1 MNRREFQFSEGSS
14 NKFWSIELREQ
25 GFIVHYGKIGT
36 NGQAQEKT
44 FTTAD
49 AAKKEHDK
57 LIAEKTKKGYVE
69 VQVGE
74 VSKSRPVP
82 VVKQVDDEK
91 EKARKDTPKSAAM
104 AESASKADAAA
115 ETPSDAPKPA
125 PSMPSASLT
134 LERRV
139 RLPQS
144 ERNRV
149 SWLWQPLER
158 PKPRP
163 FDPEACIRA
172 AKKWH
177 SSYGYIYIYSAEPP
191 DDLSREEAWF
201 WIMALDAASDRGGK
215 NWHGGYSARKVEK
228 LEAWEAILRQA
239 LSVALPDDAAGN
251 EHISNV
257 LSFLGARPQWLQVLI
272 PFFPARQL
280 AGLIYDSQI
289 EWVRTA
295 SSNHPRT
302 PHYSIAD
309 AFAAQVLNFE
319 PADVREGVRAD
330 MAARYHGAGAP
341 NSIEALLALAFMG
354 VIQGGPELSSVVASL
369 SSPAHSGLSLAVL
382 AGLSNE
388 QDFVAA
394 ASRLGMLIPVPNGYA
409 SERVHQGATL
419 WLAATEWR
427 HLDMIVKPI
436 VAATSKDEGS
446 QLARVLALVEAPE
459 AAVAMLEVLMNS
471 KAPAVAAEWF
481 VQHPLHTAVG
491 LAPVAMG
498 SGKVAEAARD
508 QLHRLRRSGQQD
520 VLAAALPHLAENE
533 REWLQREIIDHREE
547 LLEDLPREEMPPAL
561 AEAFKAL
568 KPIKATAWLQSA
580 SLPPIKVT
588 GKKLALAD
596 VERVLTALKDAPLT
610 STLQQT
616 ALAEAMTQN
625 GVETTTD
632 EMPAAPIPKL
642 VELLK
647 HHADATSLDTF
658 AWKLF
663 EQWLSM
669 GAASKDK
676 WALGAVGHL
685 GGDAS
690 VLKLTP
696 LIRDWPGESQ
706 HQRAVFGLE
715 VLRAVGTD
723 TALMSLNGIAQKLK
737 FQGLK
742 EKAKVMMEGIAQ
754 ARGLTR
760 EQLADRIVPDCGLD
774 EMGGRVFDFGPRQ
787 FKFVLGAEMK
797 PLVRDAAG
805 KVKPDLP
812 SPNSSDDK
820 ERAEA
825 AVVAWKLLKKTLKE
839 VLKIQA
845 ERLEDAMI
853 TGRRWTPEEFQMLL
867 VKHPLMV
874 NLARQ
879 LVFGC
884 YDGQGA
890 VQSTFRITE
899 DQSLA
904 DSNDDPCD
912 LPGAGSIGVVH
923 PAHLDEAAKSAW
935 GQVLSDYEIIPP
947 FQQLGREICRPEP
960 GDLDLTSITRFKGP
974 KIPGITV
981 YGILER
987 SHWVKDIP
995 ADNGGFMQ
1003 HSKHFPA
1010 ANVTTF
1016 IAYDPGLSM
1025 GYYDEPQQI
1034 HSVYFVPGHVK
1045 PDWWGDHKNKLPIKA
1060 VDPVVVSEVLR
1071 LVHAIVAKGE

>member
-14 NKFWSIELREQ
+14 NKFWSIELQDQ

-44 FTTAD
+44 FATAD
-49 AAKKEHDK
+49 TAKKEHDK

-82 VVKQVDDEK
+82 VKK
-91 EKARKDTPKSAAM
+91 EPH
-104 AESASKADAAA
+104 AAA
-115 ETPSDAPKPA
+115 PATKETTAVVSSEPPVQAPVAQTHEIQLRREFRIEPSDALVVTWRESVPLPRHLPA
-125 PSMPSASLT
+125 LDSLLQRLAS
-134 LERRV
+134 
-139 RLPQS
+139 
-144 ERNRV
+144 
-149 SWLWQPLER
+149 W
-158 PKPRP
+158 
-163 FDPEACIRA
+163 EAKA
-172 AKKWH
+172 TNQGWGAPD
-177 SSYGYIYIYSAEPP
+177 YSAGVRRDYLPYLTSNE
-191 DDLSREEAWF
+191 
-201 WIMALDAASDRGGK
+201 K
-215 NWHGGYSARKVEK
+215 NTLREK
-228 LEAWEAILRQA
+228 LRSVIVPIVPPNYYTVWPPAYYIAAAIGMHHEIA
-239 LSVALPDDAAGN
+239 SVIGGIPSGHYKTDSQGFYHDYYQK
-251 EHISNV
+251 
-257 LSFLGARPQWLQVLI
+257 PQWLVFGLGDRASVIREFKRLGIALRDEEQARAWLALTEHEGLDVLGDSVCRE
-272 PFFPARQL
+272 ANKDRAAEL
-280 AGLIYDSQI
+280 AK
-289 EWVRTA
+289 
-295 SSNHPRT
+295 
-302 PHYSIAD
+302 
-309 AFAAQVLNFE
+309 
-319 PADVREGVRAD
+319 
-330 MAARYHGAGAP
+330 
-341 NSIEALLALAFMG
+341 ALL
-354 VIQGGPELSSVVASL
+354 
-369 SSPAHSGLSLAVL
+369 
-382 AGLSNE
+382 
-388 QDFVAA
+388 
-394 ASRLGMLIPVPNGYA
+394 
-409 SERVHQGATL
+409 RV
-419 WLAATEWR
+419 
-427 HLDMIVKPI
+427 
-436 VAATSKDEGS
+436 S
-446 QLARVLALVEAPE
+446 APE
-459 AAVAMLEVLMNS
+459 AALPALQIATQS
-471 KAPAVAAEWF
+471 KAPRIGLQWLAENPIEAV
-481 VQHPLHTAVG
+481 VG
-491 LAPVAMG
+491 LVSAAMTP
-498 SGKVAEAARD
+498 GKLSAAAKEH
-508 QLHRLRRSGQQD
+508 LLTVYRSGQHT
-520 VLAAALPHLAENE
+520 VLTNASSHLSESEVTWLSENVLKSSEVELADLLP
-533 REWLQREIIDHREE
+533 
-547 LLEDLPREEMPPAL
+547 EEMPDELAQAL
-561 AEAFKAL
+561 RTIKGSKA
-568 KPIKATAWLQSA
+568 ISWVNIF

-596 VERVLTALKDAPLT
+596 MERVVTVLRDSPLAA
-610 STLQQT
+610 TLQRDAVRQN
-616 ALAEAMTQN
+616 N
-625 GVETTTD
+625 GVELALPETG
-632 EMPAAPIPKL
+632 AASPLL
-642 VELLK
+642 VTLLK
-647 HHADATSLDTF
+647 QHADATSLDAF

-774 EMGGRVFDFGPRQ
+774 EMGGRIFDFGPRQ

-820 ERAEA
+820 EKAEA
-825 AVVAWKLLKKTLKE
+825 AVASWKLLKKTLKE

-853 TGRRWTPEEFQMLL
+853 TGRRWTPQEFEMLL

-1010 ANVTTF
+1010 ANVTAF

-1025 GYYDEPQQI
+1025 GYYEEPQQI

-1045 PDWWGDHKNKLPIKA
+1045 PDWWGNHDNKLSIKT

>member
-14 NKFWSIELREQ
+14 NKFWSIELRDQ
-25 GFIVHYGKIGT
+25 SFIVHYGKIGT

-44 FTTAD
+44 FATAD

-74 VSKSRPVP
+74 ASKSRPVP

-91 EKARKDTPKSAAM
+91 EKARKDTPKSAAI
-104 AESASKADAAA
+104 AESTSKADAIA
-115 ETPSDAPKPA
+115 ETPSEAPKPA
-125 PSMPSASLT
+125 PSLS

-149 SWLWQPLER
+149 SWLWQQLK
-158 PKPRP
+158 KPELRK
-163 FDPEACIRA
+163 FDPESCIRA
-172 AKKWH
+172 AKRWH
-177 SSYGYIYIYSAEPP
+177 SSYGYIHTYSVELPEHM
-191 DDLSREEAWF
+191 SKEEAWF
-201 WIMALDAASDRGGK
+201 WLMASDAAMDKKTLSWYGGRGTRK
-215 NWHGGYSARKVEK
+215 IESAQE
-228 LEAWEAILRQA
+228 WEDILRKT
-239 LSVALPDDAAGN
+239 LDVPM
-251 EHISNV
+251 
-257 LSFLGARPQWLQVLI
+257 PQDPAQNPIIQYTITEASIHHQWIPALI
-272 PFFPARQL
+272 PFFTALEL
-280 AGLIYDSQI
+280 ADLLYEAQMT
-289 EWVRTA
+289 WVRNIGA
-295 SSNHPRT
+295 KHQSP
-302 PHYSIAD
+302 PHFSVAHAYAKM
-309 AFAAQVLNFE
+309 VLAYE
-319 PADVREGVRAD
+319 TTEVREELRSS
-330 MAARYHGAGAP
+330 MARRFHGAGDRLSPEAQLALTFMCTVRGGAQLDTFIATLP
-341 NSIEALLALAFMG
+341 NSAK
-354 VIQGGPELSSVVASL
+354 QLSCL
-369 SSPAHSGLSLAVL
+369 HLQTLGGLSDEAALVEAVKQF
-382 AGLSNE
+382 GH
-388 QDFVAA
+388 Q
-394 ASRLGMLIPVPNGYA
+394 IPVPTGYSSDHCIDA
-409 SERVHQGATL
+409 AL
-419 WLAATEWR
+419 FWLAATEWR
-427 HLDMIVKPI
+427 QLDFVVKSL
-436 VAATSKDEGS
+436 VQATSKDECS

-459 AAVAMLEVLMNS
+459 AAPAMLEVLMNS
-471 KAPAVAAEWF
+471 KAPVVAAEWF
-481 VQHPLHTAVG
+481 AQHPLHTAVG

-508 QLHRLRRSGQQD
+508 QLQRLRRSGQQD

-561 AEAFKAL
+561 AEALQAL

-596 VERVLTALKDAPLT
+596 VERVLSALKDA
-610 STLQQT
+610 SFENGVSSS
-616 ALAEAMTQN
+616 ALAA
-625 GVETTTD
+625 
-632 EMPAAPIPKL
+632 
-642 VELLK
+642 LLK
-647 HHADATSLDTF
+647 QHADATSLDAF

-676 WALGAVGHL
+676 WALGAVGHI

-774 EMGGRVFDFGPRQ
+774 EMGGRIFDFGPRQ

-820 ERAEA
+820 DKAEA
-825 AVVAWKLLKKTLKE
+825 AIAAWKLLKKTLKE

-853 TGRRWTPEEFQMLL
+853 TGRRWAPQEFEMLL

-884 YDGQGA
+884 YDGQGG

-987 SHWVKDIP
+987 CHWVKDTP
-995 ADNGGFMQ
+995 ADAGGFMQ
-1003 HSKHFPA
+1003 HSKFFPA
-1010 ANVTTF
+1010 ANVTAF
-1016 IAYDPGLSM
+1016 IQYTGMSI
-1025 GYYDEPQQI
+1025 GYYEEPQEI
-1034 HSVYFVPGHVK
+1034 EAVYFVPGHVK
-1045 PDWWGDHKNKLPIKA
+1045 PDWWGNHDNKLPIKA

>member
-14 NKFWSIELREQ
+14 NKFWSIELRDQ
-25 GFIVHYGKIGT
+25 SFIVHYGKIGT

-44 FTTAD
+44 FATAD

-74 VSKSRPVP
+74 ASKSRPVP
-82 VVKQVDDEK
+82 VKK
-91 EKARKDTPKSAAM
+91 EPP
-104 AESASKADAAA
+104 AA
-115 ETPSDAPKPA
+115 EPATKELTALVSSEPPVQAPAAQVHEIQLRREFRLEPRDSIVITWKEHETLQHDHPA
-125 PSMPSASLT
+125 LEHL
-134 LERRV
+134 LERLADWDAGTTSRGWGPPNYSLAMRGEFLPYLTSQDKETLKDRLREVIVPMVPPNYYTAWPPAYYIASAIGMHREVARV
-139 RLPQS
+139 IEGIPSGHYKTDSQGFYHDYYH
-144 ERNRV
+144 
-149 SWLWQPLER
+149 
-158 PKPRP
+158 K
-163 FDPEACIRA
+163 
-172 AKKWH
+172 
-177 SSYGYIYIYSAEPP
+177 
-191 DDLSREEAWF
+191 
-201 WIMALDAASDRGGK
+201 
-215 NWHGGYSARKVEK
+215 
-228 LEAWEAILRQA
+228 
-239 LSVALPDDAAGN
+239 
-251 EHISNV
+251 
-257 LSFLGARPQWLQVLI
+257 PQWLVFGLGDRASVIREFKRLGIALRDEEQARAWLAITEHEGLDVLGDSVCRE
-272 PFFPARQL
+272 ANKDRAAEL
-280 AGLIYDSQI
+280 AK
-289 EWVRTA
+289 
-295 SSNHPRT
+295 
-302 PHYSIAD
+302 
-309 AFAAQVLNFE
+309 
-319 PADVREGVRAD
+319 
-330 MAARYHGAGAP
+330 
-341 NSIEALLALAFMG
+341 ALL
-354 VIQGGPELSSVVASL
+354 
-369 SSPAHSGLSLAVL
+369 
-382 AGLSNE
+382 
-388 QDFVAA
+388 
-394 ASRLGMLIPVPNGYA
+394 
-409 SERVHQGATL
+409 RV
-419 WLAATEWR
+419 
-427 HLDMIVKPI
+427 
-436 VAATSKDEGS
+436 S
-446 QLARVLALVEAPE
+446 APE
-459 AAVAMLEVLMNS
+459 AALPALQIATQS
-471 KAPAVAAEWF
+471 KAPRIGLQWLAENPIEAV
-481 VQHPLHTAVG
+481 VG
-491 LAPVAMG
+491 LVSAAMTP
-498 SGKVAEAARD
+498 GKLSAAAKEH
-508 QLHRLRRSGQQD
+508 LLTVYRSGQHT
-520 VLAAALPHLAENE
+520 VLTNASNHLSESEVTWLSENVLKSSEVELADLLP
-533 REWLQREIIDHREE
+533 
-547 LLEDLPREEMPPAL
+547 EEMPDELAQAL
-561 AEAFKAL
+561 RTIKGSKA
-568 KPIKATAWLQSA
+568 ISWVNIF

-596 VERVLTALKDAPLT
+596 VERVLSALKDASFENGVSS
-610 STLQQT
+610 STL
-616 ALAEAMTQN
+616 
-625 GVETTTD
+625 
-632 EMPAAPIPKL
+632 AA
-642 VELLK
+642 LLK
-647 HHADATSLDTF
+647 QHADATSLDVF

-676 WALGAVGHL
+676 WALGAVGHI

-696 LIRDWPGESQ
+696 MIRDWPGESQ

-774 EMGGRVFDFGPRQ
+774 EMGGRIFDFGARQ

-820 ERAEA
+820 DKAEA
-825 AVVAWKLLKKTLKE
+825 AIAAWKLLKKTLKE

-853 TGRRWTPEEFQMLL
+853 TGRRWAPQEFEMLL

-974 KIPGITV
+974 KIPGIVV

-987 SHWVKDIP
+987 CHWVKDTP
-995 ADNGGFMQ
+995 ADAGGFMQ
-1003 HSKHFPA
+1003 HSKFFPA
-1010 ANVTTF
+1010 ANVTAF
-1016 IAYDPGLSM
+1016 IQYTGMSI
-1025 GYYDEPQQI
+1025 GYYEEPQEI
-1034 HSVYFVPGHVK
+1034 EAVYFVPGHVK
-1045 PDWWGDHKNKLPIKA
+1045 PDWWGNHDNKLPIKA

>member
-1 MNRREFQFSEGSS
+1 MNRREFQFSEGTS

-25 GFIVHYGKIGT
+25 SFIVHYGKIGT

-44 FTTAD
+44 FATAD

-74 VSKSRPVP
+74 ASKSRPVP

-91 EKARKDTPKSAAM
+91 EKARKETPKSAAI
-104 AESASKADAAA
+104 AESTSKADATA
-115 ETPSDAPKPA
+115 ETPTDGPKPA
-125 PSMPSASLT
+125 QSTPSASLT

-149 SWLWQPLER
+149 SWLWQPIER
-158 PKPRP
+158 PKLRP

-177 SSYGYIYIYSAEPP
+177 SSHGYIYTFNVDVPEH
-191 DDLSREEAWF
+191 LTKEEAWF
-201 WIMALDAASDRGGK
+201 WIMALDASCDRATK
-215 NWHGGYSARKVEK
+215 NWHGGYSTRRIEK
-228 LEAWEAILRQA
+228 LEDWEAILRQS
-239 LSVALPDDAAGN
+239 LSVAPPADVAT
-251 EHISNV
+251 NV
-257 LSFLGARPQWLQVLI
+257 LIAHVLIYLGARPQWLQVLI
-272 PFFPARQL
+272 PLFPARQL
-280 AGLIYDSQI
+280 AGLIYESQL

-295 SSNHPRT
+295 SSNYQRT
-302 PHYSIAD
+302 PHYSLAD
-309 AFAAQVLNFE
+309 AFAAQVLNYE
-319 PADVREGVRAD
+319 SAQVREEVRAD
-330 MAARYHGAGAP
+330 MAARYHDAEDP
-341 NSIEALLALAFMG
+341 KSMEAQLALAFMS
-354 VIQGGPELSSVVASL
+354 VIRGGPELDAL
-369 SSPAHSGLSLAVL
+369 MAFQTYPAPSGLSLAVL
-382 AGLSNE
+382 TGLPSE

-394 ASRLGMLIPVPNGYA
+394 ASRLGISIPVPNGYA
-409 SERVHQGATL
+409 SERVLEIATL

-427 HLDMIVKPI
+427 HLDMLVKPI
-436 VAATSKDEGS
+436 VAATSKDECS

-481 VQHPLHTAVG
+481 AQHPLHTAVG
-491 LAPVAMG
+491 LAPVAVG

-520 VLAAALPHLAENE
+520 VLAAALPHLTENE

-561 AEAFKAL
+561 AEAFKTL

-580 SLPPIKVT
+580 SLPPIKVA

-596 VERVLTALKDAPLT
+596 VERVLSALKDA
-610 STLQQT
+610 SFENGVSSS
-616 ALAEAMTQN
+616 ALAA
-625 GVETTTD
+625 
-632 EMPAAPIPKL
+632 
-642 VELLK
+642 LLK
-647 HHADATSLDTF
+647 QHADATSLDVF

-663 EQWLSM
+663 EQWLGM

-676 WALGAVGHL
+676 WALGAIGHI

-696 LIRDWPGESQ
+696 MIRDWPGESQ

-820 ERAEA
+820 EKAEA
-825 AVVAWKLLKKTLKE
+825 AVASWKLLKKTLKE

-853 TGRRWTPEEFQMLL
+853 TGRRWAPQEFEMLL

-884 YDGQGA
+884 YDSQGA

-987 SHWVKDIP
+987 CHWVKDTP
-995 ADNGGFMQ
+995 ADAGGFMQ
-1003 HSKHFPA
+1003 HSKFFSA
-1010 ANVTTF
+1010 ANVTAF
-1016 IAYDPGLSM
+1016 IQYTGMSI
-1025 GYYDEPQQI
+1025 GYYDAPQEI
-1034 HSVYFVPGHVK
+1034 EAVYFVPGHVK
-1045 PDWWGDHKNKLPIKA
+1045 PDWWGQHDNKLPIKT

>member
-1 MNRREFQFSEGSS
+1 MNRREFQYSEGSS
-14 NKFWSIELREQ
+14 NKFWSIELRDQ
-25 GFIVHYGKIGT
+25 SFIVHYGKIGT
-36 NGQAQEKT
+36 HGQAQEKT
-44 FTTAD
+44 FATAD

-74 VSKSRPVP
+74 VSKSRPMP
-82 VVKQVDDEK
+82 VVKQVEEK
-91 EKARKDTPKSAAM
+91 EAKKHEVAKDESTPGAIAEAATSGGS
-104 AESASKADAAA
+104 SASKA
-115 ETPSDAPKPA
+115 SDSPKQISPA
-125 PSMPSASLT
+125 ISLIF
-134 LERRV
+134 ERRV

-163 FDPEACIRA
+163 FDSEACVRA

-177 SSYGYIYIYSAEPP
+177 SSYGYINSFGAELPEN
-191 DDLSREEAWF
+191 LSKEEAWF
-201 WIMALDAASDRGGK
+201 WIKALDASTDK
-215 NWHGGYSARKVEK
+215 KTTNWHGGYSTRQMKLVED
-228 LEAWEAILRQA
+228 WERNLRDS
-239 LSVALPDDAAGN
+239 LPVALPEKPAENALIQ
-251 EHISNV
+251 HV
-257 LSFLGARPQWLQVLI
+257 LIYIGIRPQWLQVLI

-280 AGLIYDSQI
+280 AGLIYDSQL

-295 SSNHPRT
+295 SSNYQRT

-309 AFAAQVLNFE
+309 AFAAQVLNYE
-319 PADVREGVRAD
+319 SAEVREEVRAD
-330 MAARYHGAGAP
+330 MAARFHSAGDP
-341 NSIEALLALAFMG
+341 KSMEAQLALAFMG
-354 VIQGGPELSSVVASL
+354 VIRGGPELDALIASQ
-369 SSPAHSGLSLAVL
+369 SYPAPSGLSLAML
-382 AGLSNE
+382 TGLPSE
-388 QDFVAA
+388 QDFVTAA
-394 ASRLGMLIPVPNGYA
+394 RRLGMSIPVPNSYA
-409 SERVHQGATL
+409 SERVLEVALL

-427 HLDMIVKPI
+427 NLDMIVKPI
-436 VAATSKDEGS
+436 VAATSKDECAH
-446 QLARVLALVEAPE
+446 LARILALVEAPE

-481 VQHPLHTAVG
+481 FQHPLHTAVG
-491 LAPVAMG
+491 LASVAMG

-508 QLHRLRRSGQQD
+508 QLHRLRRNGQQD
-520 VLAAALPHLAENE
+520 VLSAALPHLAENE

-547 LLEDLPREEMPPAL
+547 LLEDLPCEEMPPAL
-561 AEAFKAL
+561 AEAFKTL

-580 SLPPIKVT
+580 SLPPIKLA

-596 VERVLTALKDAPLT
+596 VERVLGALKDASFENGVSS
-610 STLQQT
+610 STLA
-616 ALAEAMTQN
+616 ALLNQ
-625 GVETTTD
+625 
-632 EMPAAPIPKL
+632 
-642 VELLK
+642 
-647 HHADATSLDTF
+647 HADATSLDTF

-754 ARGLTR
+754 ARGFTR

-774 EMGGRVFDFGPRQ
+774 EMGGRIFDFGPRQ

-812 SPNSSDDK
+812 APNNADDK
-820 ERAEA
+820 ELATA
-825 AVVAWKLLKKTLKE
+825 AVAEWKLLKKTLKE

-853 TGRRWTPEEFQMLL
+853 TGRRWTPEEFEMLL

-935 GQVLSDYEIIPP
+935 GQVLSDYEIIPA

-974 KIPGITV
+974 KIPGIVV

-987 SHWVKDIP
+987 CHWVKDTP
-995 ADNGGFMQ
+995 ADAGGFMQ
-1003 HSKHFPA
+1003 HSKFFPA
-1010 ANVTTF
+1010 ANVTAF
-1016 IAYDPGLSM
+1016 IQYTGM
-1025 GYYDEPQQI
+1025 GIGYYEEPQEI
-1034 HSVYFVPGHVK
+1034 EAVYFVPGHVK
-1045 PDWWGDHKNKLPIKA
+1045 PDWWGDHKNKLPIKT